1 MAKIEWNQVKMSD
14 IQQNILAGGAEKPSK
29 PLSMMQCLVQVV
41 KNNISL
47 KLLTTIGIGNATSV
61 MNSVRQDPL
70 LKPQDGTV
78 VIRPYGFPIEE
89 AALNA

>member
-14 IQQNILAGGAEKPSK
+14 IQQNILTGGKEGTSTENPPK

-47 KLLTTIGIGNATSV
+47 GLLKTIGLKNAGSV
-61 MNSVRQDPL
+61 MNAIQDDPL
-70 LKPQDGTV
+70 LKPQDGNV
-78 VIRPYGFPIEE
+78 VIVP
-89 AALNA
+89 